1 MLKPWEKVI
10 SEEHPLYPKLRNNPS
25 FKMDPV
31 SYTEAQQH
39 PSFPPPKD
47 KKEPEITDLDQFD
60 AEKMVTP
67 LGDVP
72 NLPAIQLNVFLDAGY
87 ETVASILT
95 APDEELLGIKGI
107 GEKTVTNFKKI
118 LTEFAAK
125 Q

>member
-10 SEEHPLYPKLRNNPS
+10 SEEHPLYPKLLNNPS
-25 FKMDPV
+25 FKMEAVPY
-31 SYTEAQQH
+31 SEAQQY
-39 PSFPPPKD
+39 PGAVEE
-47 KKEPEITDLDQFD
+47 KKEETDLDQFD

-87 ETVASILT
+87 ETVSSILT

-107 GEKTVTNFKKI
+107 GEKTVTNFKAI
-118 LTEFAAK
+118 LTEFAK
-125 Q
+125 K